1 VVPKS
6 PEAAAKKVGP
16 RASKRLTKA
25 STASISF
32 DASQLVI
39 PTNDVSIVWFYCF
52 MVLNHSP
59 HTLPWTGFSEKVLF
73 LG

>member
-16 RASKRLTKA
+16 RASKRLKKA
-25 STASISF
+25 STVSTFF

-39 PTNDVSIVWFYCF
+39 PTDDVSISTICFYCF
-52 MVLNHSP
+52 VVLNHSP
-59 HTLPWTGFSEKVLF
+59 HTLPWIGSS
-73 LG
+73 